1 MPRELRIV
9 APGELGLGDYEL
21 PDLGEGKVRVASQFA
36 SAKHGTEMAGFKG
49 YARGRGRYDRE
60 LGVFVKADFAKVAT
74 ATADFAKAALA
85 ATAESAE
92 SEQAPGPF
100 KPHPTGGNM
109 FVGTVTELGPGV
121 TELAIG
127 DRVLGYGGFR
137 EVHTT
142 AASRCRKMPQ
152 GLSWK
157 SAVCLDPADFA
168 MAAVR
173 DGNVRIGDAVA
184 VFGMGAIGLMAVQI
198 AKLSGAFPIIAVEP
212 LPNRRSAAEAC
223 GADLV
228 LDPTTCDAGLEIRLA
243 TGKRGVDVAIE
254 YSGSVHALQAAIR
267 SVAFGG
273 NVVAGAFPPPY
284 GPGLDLGAEAHQNR
298 PNIIFS
304 RACSEPNR
312 DHPRWNEK
320 RIYQLCW
327 RLITEGQLTGEDVVT
342 PVVPFENLPEAYLAI
357 ANAPET
363 NVKLGVQF

>member
-1 MPRELRIV
+1 MPRQLMLV
-9 APGELGLGDYEL
+9 APGELGLGEYE
-21 PDLGEGKVRVASQFA
+21 PPELGEGQVRVKSEFA
-36 SAKHGTEMAGFKG
+36 AAKHGTEMAGFKG
-49 YARGRGRYDRE
+49 YARPRGRYDKD
-60 LGVFVKADFAKVAT
+60 LGVFVKPEK
-74 ATADFAKAALA
+74 
-85 ATAESAE
+85 
-92 SEQAPGPF
+92 SEEPAGPF
-100 KPHPTGGNM
+100 KPHPIGGNM
-109 FVGTVTELGPGV
+109 FVGTVTETGPGV
-121 TELAIG
+121 TELAVG

-142 AASRCRKMPQ
+142 AASRCRKMPE

-198 AKLSGAFPIIAVEP
+198 ARLSGASPVIAVEP
-212 LPNRRSAAEAC
+212 LPNRRKVAEAL
-223 GADLV
+223 GVDLV
-228 LDPTTCDAGLEIRLA
+228 LDPTAGDVGLEIRLA
-243 TGKRGVDVAIE
+243 TGKRGVDAAIE

-312 DHPRWNEK
+312 DHPRWSEK
-320 RIYQLCW
+320 RIYDVCW
-327 RLITEGQLTGEDVVT
+327 RLITEGRLCGEEIVD
-342 PVVPFENLPEAYLAI
+342 PVVPLEELPTEYLKI
-357 ANAPET
+357 ATAPET
-363 NVKLGVQF
+363 NVKLGVEF